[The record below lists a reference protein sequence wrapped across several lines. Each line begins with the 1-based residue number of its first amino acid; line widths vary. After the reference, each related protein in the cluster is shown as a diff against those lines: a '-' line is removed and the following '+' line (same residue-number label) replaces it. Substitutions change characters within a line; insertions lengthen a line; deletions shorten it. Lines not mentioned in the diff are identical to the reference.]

1 MTQQIESTHP
11 TANPTPRTGGLVI
24 LGLAAAAVAL
34 AVYATLDIA
43 GGHFDEYY
51 HVLAAMSLLR
61 GEGFALGGLG
71 SYERTPEY
79 TAAVAA
85 AMGLFGE
92 TLWAARLPSMLCM
105 AAAVGLVTA
114 WAGRLGGQVAGVLAG
129 GLLLLNPLGLY
140 IGTMCRFYA
149 PQVLLILIVF
159 MLIERSA
166 YAVGTTARRAARSLL
181 ALVLLFAAF
190 RLQPTTVFP
199 ATAALGWM
207 VLGELGLFSR
217 RRGVAP
223 WRDGRLWA
231 VVLAALAVTG
241 LGIFLLRAQFA
252 EAWQMLRHAEAWS
265 ANHRSDFRF
274 YHKYLGR
281 EVGWWWSALPVMAV
295 LACVRGRVAAL
306 MLTSLVLAGFIGQ
319 TLAGMKS
326 PRYISYVL
334 PAMSILWALGLMQLV
349 PALARALMAAADA
362 AAPSYRRLVR
372 PIVAAASVGAVGW
385 FLVTQPPTD
394 VVKDMLDG
402 DRSTDH
408 PYVQN
413 DWGVLNA
420 SLPPQ
425 RLEGLSL
432 VASAETKA
440 LFHLGRVDAG
450 IGVAQLVTHAEGEL
464 DPRTGRPTLASPEG
478 LQAWMKDHPRGMLI
492 AERAHYRQ
500 AWGVTDGVADYL
512 ETHMQPVTLDA
523 DGGADFIAWA
533 WGSADA
539 HPQAAAPPSLAP

>member
-1 MTQQIESTHP
+1 MTEQLEPTHP
-11 TANPTPRTGGLVI
+11 APAPTPHTGVLVT

-51 HVLAAMSLLR
+51 HVLAGMSLLR

-71 SYERTPEY
+71 SYQRTPEY

-105 AAAVGLVTA
+105 AATVGLVTA
-114 WAGRLGGQVAGVLAG
+114 WAGRLGGRMAGVLAG

-140 IGTMCRFYA
+140 VGTMCRFYA

-159 MLIERSA
+159 MLVERA
-166 YAVGTTARRAARSLL
+166 TYAVGTTARRAARALL
-181 ALVLLFAAF
+181 ILVLLFAAF

-199 ATAALGWM
+199 ATAALGWI

-217 RRGVAP
+217 RRGLAP
-223 WRDGRLWA
+223 WRDGLMW
-231 VVLAALAVTG
+231 VGVLGAIAVTG
-241 LGIFLLRAQFA
+241 LGVFLLRSQFA
-252 EAWQMLRHAEAWS
+252 DAWQMLRHAEAWS
-265 ANHRSDFRF
+265 AGHQSDFRF

-281 EVGWWWSALPVMAV
+281 EVGWWWSALPLMAV
-295 LACVRGRVAAL
+295 LACVRGRAAAL

-319 TLAGMKS
+319 TIAGMKS

-334 PAMSILWALGLMQLV
+334 PAMSILWALGLVQLV
-349 PALARALMAAADA
+349 PALTRSLMAAADA
-362 AAPSYRRLVR
+362 AAPSYRRLAR
-372 PIVAAASVGAVGW
+372 PVVAAASLAAAGW
-385 FLVTQPPTD
+385 FLVTQPPID

-402 DRSTDH
+402 DRNTRH

-413 DWGVLNA
+413 DWGLLTA

-440 LFHLGRVDAG
+440 LFHLGQVDAG

-478 LQAWMKDHPRGMLI
+478 LQAWMNDHPRGILV
-492 AERAHYRQ
+492 AERGHYRQ
-500 AWGVTDGVADYL
+500 SWGVTDGVADYV
-512 ETHMQPVTLDA
+512 ETHLQPVSLSTDA
-523 DGGADFIAWA
+523 DANFIAWA
-533 WGSADA
+533 WGSA
-539 HPQAAAPPSLAP
+539 AATAQTPDSPPLAP